1 MLKKPFSSIITA
13 SALAMPMIALSGT
26 DSLAQRSY
34 QIRNT
39 TGHNVINLYVSSSSS
54 QDWGLDS
61 LESNSI
67 LRNGESVNLKLSSDC
82 LYDIKIELE
91 DGREIEKRQIDT
103 CASSFLTLAPE
114 NVSGLRSSTTVAA
127 TQPSGSGGF
136 FCDTSSGIP
145 ETRYQSS
152 SGSSEVWIR
161 WNSNFFSTSGYDPL
175 SRCQAVS
182 GRLENYRRNGKLNY
196 MGVGEMNGQSIIC
209 TAIKPGNCLGLVYTL
224 KPQQNPV
231 ETLQQF
237 MQHRVGIVGAAPLYE
252 SEDGEEETPFV
263 DVRPFLDDSTNT
275 APALTSPDQNNA
287 APSPEQLR
295 DRDGGE
301 LRRL

>member
-1 MLKKPFSSIITA
+1 MLKKPLSSIITA
-13 SALAMPMIALSGT
+13 SALAIPMIALSGSAT
-26 DSLAQRSY
+26 LAQRSY

-39 TGHNVINLYVSSSSS
+39 TGHNIINLYVSSSSS

-61 LESNSI
+61 LETNSS
-67 LRNGESVNLKLSSDC
+67 LRNGESVNIKLSSDC
-82 LYDIKIELE
+82 LYDIKVELE
-91 DGREIEKRQIDT
+91 DGREIEKRQVDT

-114 NVSGLRSSTTVAA
+114 SISDLPASTTVAA
-127 TQPSGSGGF
+127 TGSSGTGGF

-145 ETRYQSS
+145 ETRYQNS

-161 WNSNFFSTSGYDPL
+161 WSSNFFSTSGYDPL

-196 MGVGEMNGQSIIC
+196 MGVGQMNGQNIIC

-224 KPQQNPV
+224 KPQQSPL

-237 MQHRVGIVGAAPLYE
+237 MQHRVGVVGTAPLYE

-263 DVRPFLDDSTNT
+263 DVRPFLEGNTNT
-275 APALTSPDQNNA
+275 APALVSPNQNNT

-295 DRDGGE
+295 DGGE